1 MLTAIVQ
8 MLVLIFLMNKIMIDD
23 RMDMLMHPTSLLIF
37 ENMMSHIMFE
47 LLLIK
52 VTFVPCTIE
61 SLY

>member
-1 MLTAIVQ
+1 

-23 RMDMLMHPTSLLIF
+23 RTDMLMHPTLLLIF